1 MLLADH
7 LNDDVFGSE
16 TAPTITVMMSLQ
28 AKSLRNEHPPLLAE
42 RTHQPTVFGSREPL
56 QRTGQKHT
64 HGSVDERFEPECQL
78 DPECLVVQHGGVIQQ
93 LNCQLNVLRKM
104 KQNTLGSVKPE
115 NGSLPL
121 SNRCTLVSDEVSML
135 LDLGRPMRSERSNIA
150 ELSEIVCSAKQTAKV
165 AHGLKRET
173 CHFPYLLGLIKECH
187 PSLRHEWVAQRTESQ
202 TGNHGTKP
210 DCTVRHRKA
219 AAST

>member
-78 DPECLVVQHGGVIQQ
+78 DSGMPCRTTRRRHPTAQLPTQCLA
-93 LNCQLNVLRKM
+93 
-104 KQNTLGSVKPE
+104 E
-115 NGSLPL
+115 N
-121 SNRCTLVSDEVSML
+121 E
-135 LDLGRPMRSERSNIA
+135 A
-150 ELSEIVCSAKQTAKV
+150 EYSGI
-165 AHGLKRET
+165 R
-173 CHFPYLLGLIKECH
+173 
-187 PSLRHEWVAQRTESQ
+187 
-202 TGNHGTKP
+202 
-210 DCTVRHRKA
+210 
-219 AAST
+219 